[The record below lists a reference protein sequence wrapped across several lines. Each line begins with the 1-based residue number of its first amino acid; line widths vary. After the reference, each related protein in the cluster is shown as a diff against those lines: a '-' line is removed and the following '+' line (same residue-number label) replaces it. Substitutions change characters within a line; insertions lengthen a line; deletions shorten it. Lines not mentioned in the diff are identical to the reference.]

1 MQLKWIKDEVYGLR
15 DQMVAWRRDFHK
27 YPELGFEEQRTSG
40 IIADA
45 LSELGIEVER
55 GIAETGVVAHL
66 IGNNPGPTVLL
77 RFDMDALPIQ
87 ELNDAEYASVHPGV
101 MHACGHDAHMAI
113 GLAVATILTRYH
125 TELSGR
131 VKFVFQPAEEIL
143 GGAQRMV
150 EEGVL
155 ENPVPDFSLACHMW
169 NEQPEGWFGISPG
182 PLLAGAERF
191 EVVIRGKGGHGATP
205 HLSVDPVLASAQL
218 ITALQSV
225 VSRNIDP
232 RRSAVISVGQ
242 VSAGE
247 AYNVIPEEV
256 LLRGT
261 IRTFEPEVRN
271 MVIDRLNSITLQIAS
286 ALGCEAK
293 IEVETVAPPVVNEV
307 ELTQQVQE
315 VAKALFPDADVDE
328 SIMSMV
334 SEDMSLM
341 MESNQGC
348 YILVGSKDVENGID
362 APHHNPYFDINEEAL
377 PRAATIITASAWRLL
392 GNRGDH

>member
-1 MQLKWIKDEVYGLR
+1 MNWIKEQTDGLW

-27 YPELGFEEQRTSG
+27 HPELGFDEHRTSG
-40 IIADA
+40 IIANT
-45 LSELGIEVER
+45 LGELGLEVER
-55 GIAETGVVAHL
+55 GIADTGVVAHL
-66 IGNNPGPTVLL
+66 IGTQPGPTVLL

-87 ELNDAEYASVHPGV
+87 ELNQTDYASVHPGV

-113 GLAVATILTRYH
+113 GLTVATILTHRQ

-150 EEGVL
+150 EAGVL
-155 ENPVPDFSLACHMW
+155 ENPVPDFSLECHMW
-169 NEQPEGWFGISPG
+169 NEQPEGWIGISAG

-191 EVVIRGKGGHGATP
+191 EVVLKGKGGHGATP
-205 HLSVDPVLASAQL
+205 HLTVDPVLASAQL
-218 ITALQSV
+218 ITALQSI

-247 AYNVIPEEV
+247 AYNVISEEV

-261 IRTFEPEVRN
+261 IRTFEPEIRSLI
-271 MVIDRLNSITLQIAS
+271 IDRLKSITLGIAS

-293 IEVETVAPPVVNEV
+293 IEIETVAPAVVNEIEV
-307 ELTQQVQE
+307 TKLVQD
-315 VAKALFPDADVDE
+315 VTKSLYPDADIDE
-328 SIMSMV
+328 NVMSMV

-341 MESNQGC
+341 MESNKGC
-348 YILVGSKDVENGID
+348 YILVGSKDTERGID
-362 APHHNPYFDINEEAL
+362 APHHNPYFDINEKAL
-377 PRAATIITASAWRLL
+377 PRAATIIVASVWRLL
-392 GNRGDH
+392 GNRDN